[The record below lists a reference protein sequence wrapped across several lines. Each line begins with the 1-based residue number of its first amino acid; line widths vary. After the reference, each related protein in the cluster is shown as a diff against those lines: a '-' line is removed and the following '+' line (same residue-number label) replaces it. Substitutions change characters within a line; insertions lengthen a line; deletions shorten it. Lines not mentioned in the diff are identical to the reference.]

1 MLVHI
6 PQQLLATLG
15 IAALAGIVVGS
26 YALYER
32 RRARVRSRPER
43 RL

>member
-15 IAALAGIVVGS
+15 IAVLAGLAVGG
-26 YALYER
+26 YAFYER
-32 RRARVRSRPER
+32 RRARSRSRPER